1 MQYSNK
7 TTDWFIWENNPNS
20 FFELLLQ
27 QILSNNSP
35 LHNIMS
41 GSMTIQASPSK
52 HNRRSNYSGF
62 AAVGGSAANGSALHG
77 SFAATP
83 NAAGNIKKVKT
94 ISPLSAALMLKDI
107 FIELL
112 PFASRPFLTPLAKSA
127 LREFACHFYAEKK
140 AKETKSD
147 LNYLSSSA
155 KKLGIVL

>member
-1 MQYSNK
+1 
-7 TTDWFIWENNPNS
+7 
-20 FFELLLQ
+20 
-27 QILSNNSP
+27 
-35 LHNIMS
+35 
-41 GSMTIQASPSK
+41 MTIQASPSK